1 MSKTAFPSLADSLA
15 ECLRIQNFQDL
26 RVQDSQAQK
35 EYPDLFS
42 TEFFK
47 KKVQSVTSDALKATP
62 NNRQAVRMDCLTTF
76 KKMRDWLEMELMH
89 YFSLPVEE
97 PTTLLKRMANDT
109 RRQNIMRVQ
118 EQLAILKNAYFKIRD
133 ALG

>member
-1 MSKTAFPSLADSLA
+1 
-15 ECLRIQNFQDL
+15 
-26 RVQDSQAQK
+26 
-35 EYPDLFS
+35 
-42 TEFFK
+42 
-47 KKVQSVTSDALKATP
+47 
-62 NNRQAVRMDCLTTF
+62 
-76 KKMRDWLEMELMH
+76 MRDWLEMELMH